1 VWKRKF
7 LFDFGKTVQKYVMRR
22 KKKLKNYGLI
32 NNFYF
37 KMLIGK
43 HFYYFNLSIC
53 SFKKNLLR
61 KSFGSLI
68 LVEAKRGNIAVRING
83 NAIARYLTIAP
94 EKGMV

>member
-1 VWKRKF
+1 
-7 LFDFGKTVQKYVMRR
+7 M
-22 KKKLKNYGLI
+22 
-32 NNFYF
+32 
-37 KMLIGK
+37 
-43 HFYYFNLSIC
+43 
-53 SFKKNLLR
+53 LR